1 MLFRKML
8 RDIRLHSGQ
17 FISIFMLTFLAVF
30 LFTGVTGEVV
40 GVENARKKYHAE
52 TVLADGWIYVDQC
65 TDDEAKSISKIKGI
79 EKVQSRMFETA
90 GDNNGNTVFLY
101 REEENIVNCPLVL
114 EGEDYDPTSTDSIW
128 LAKRF
133 AEEQSIK
140 IGDEYTVVLA
150 DGLSA
155 KLKVAG
161 LIWSS
166 EYEYYKDDV
175 DLEPDYH
182 DTGYAFVGRDAFK
195 GEYQPNQIV
204 FTGDISQEVQAQI
217 SVLTQGTA
225 VILVRKDITN
235 LKTLDDE
242 ISQHK
247 MMAVLFPSFFIVVA
261 MLTTITTMT
270 RIVDRQRTQIGT
282 FKAIGVK
289 KEKIYI
295 HYLSYGFFPS
305 LIGCLFGTILGP
317 LTLSPILFKMKYYLE
332 SSDEYMLPHF
342 NVVYPLYFW
351 FLGMG
356 IVLLCTIAAWFTCRK
371 VLKIRPSEA
380 LRPAQPK
387 SGKKTIFE
395 KLPCWKKFDFSG
407 RYNLRDIARN
417 KARTVFGL
425 AGTISCMA
433 LILCGFLAKD
443 NFQNAVTDL
452 YVNKILNNSAMITLQ
467 SGSSLTEAERLKDM
481 VNGELIM
488 STTVEIKKA
497 GTDEKSSC
505 HMNVYEDGQVAR
517 VLTEDLQSE
526 VISGNTFTITEKTAS
541 QLQLNVGDIVEWR
554 IYGST
559 DWVESRIDMIT
570 RAPFE
575 QGIVTTREMIE
586 NSGYEFIPTRLI
598 TKEEV
603 DDDFKDESDII
614 DSVTSKEGMY
624 ELLNN
629 YMELVNLVMG
639 FMLVLA
645 VLLGVTVLYSLG
657 LLSFEERKKEM
668 ATLKVLGFDTKSL
681 ISLMMKQN
689 LILASIGVIIGIP
702 LGIGMLRLLL
712 NSLGDSIDIPGR
724 INALYVLLS
733 AVMTVIIS
741 IMVNYMFTR
750 RIRYMNMVEETKSA
764 E

>member
-1 MLFRKML
+1 MLLRKMF

-17 FISIFMLTFLAVF
+17 FISIFLLAFLAVF

-40 GVENARKKYHAE
+40 GVENAREKYHGEA
-52 TVLADGWIYVDQC
+52 VLADGWIYVDQS
-65 TDDEAKSISKIKGI
+65 TDDEVDSISKINGI
-79 EKVQSRMFETA
+79 DKVQSRMYENA
-90 GDNNGNTVFLY
+90 SDNKGNTVFLY
-101 REEENIVNCPLVL
+101 REDENTVNRPIAL
-114 EGEDYDPTSTDSIW
+114 EGKDFNTASADSIW

-133 AEEQSIK
+133 ADEQGIEV
-140 IGDEYTVVLA
+140 GDDYTIVLD
-150 DGLSA
+150 DGSST

-166 EYEYYKDDV
+166 EYEYYKDEV

-182 DTGYAFVGRDAFK
+182 DTGYAFVGKDSFK
-195 GEYQPNQIV
+195 SEYRPNQIV
-204 FTGDISQEVQAQI
+204 FTGKNNQDIQAQI
-217 SVLTQGTA
+217 SAITKGTA
-225 VILVRKDITN
+225 IILGRKDITN

-282 FKAIGVK
+282 LKAIGVK
-289 KEKIYI
+289 KKKIYI

-305 LIGCLFGTILGP
+305 LLGCLVGTILGP
-317 LTLSPILFKMKYYLE
+317 LTLSPRLFEMKYYLD

-342 NVVYPLYFW
+342 NVVYPVYFW

-356 IVLLCTIAAWFTCRK
+356 IVLLCTVAAWFSCGK

-387 SGKKTIFE
+387 SGKKTVFE
-395 KLPCWKKFDFSG
+395 KLPVWEKINFSG

-452 YVNKILNNSAMITLQ
+452 YVNKILNNSAMITLE
-467 SGSSLTEAERLKDM
+467 SGASLTKAESLRDM
-481 VNGELIM
+481 VNGELVM
-488 STTVEIKKA
+488 SSSVEIKKA
-497 GTDEKSSC
+497 GSDEKSSC

-517 VLTEDLQSE
+517 VLTENLKPD
-526 VISGNTFTITEKTAS
+526 VISGDTFTITKKTAT
-541 QLQLNVGDIVEWR
+541 QLHLTEGDEVEWR

-559 DWVESRIDMIT
+559 DWVKSKIDMIT

-575 QGIVTTREMIE
+575 QGIVTTREVIE
-586 NSGYEFIPTRLI
+586 NAGYEFTPTRLV
-598 TKEEV
+598 TKEDV
-603 DDDFKDESDII
+603 DGEFKDESEII
-614 DSVTSKEGMY
+614 DSVTSKKGMY

-629 YMELVNLVMG
+629 YMELVNMVMG
-639 FMLVLA
+639 FMLGLAIVL
-645 VLLGVTVLYSLG
+645 GGIVLYSLG

-668 ATLKVLGFDTKSL
+668 ATLKVLGFNSKSL
-681 ISLMMKQN
+681 INLMMQQN
-689 LILASIGVIIGIP
+689 LVLAIIGSIIGIP
-702 LGIGMLRLLL
+702 LGAGMLRILL

-724 INALYVLLS
+724 INILYVLLS

-741 IMVNYMFTR
+741 IVVNYMFAS
-750 RIRYMNMVEETKSA
+750 RIKNMNMVEETKSA

>member
-1 MLFRKML
+1 MLLRKML
-8 RDIRLHSGQ
+8 RDIRIHSGQ
-17 FISIFMLTFLAVF
+17 FISIFLLSFLAVF

-40 GVENARKKYHAE
+40 GVENAREKYHAE
-52 TVLADGWIYVDQC
+52 AVLADGWVYEEAC
-65 TDDEAKSISKIKGI
+65 TDDEVNLISEIKGI
-79 EKVQSRMFETA
+79 NEVQSRMYENA
-90 GDNNGNTVFLY
+90 CDDNGCTVFLY
-101 REEENIVNCPLVL
+101 REEENTVNRPIVL
-114 EGEDYDPTSTDSIW
+114 EGEDYDPASSDSVW
-128 LAKRF
+128 MAKRF
-133 AEEQSIK
+133 ADEQKIKVGDDYSI
-140 IGDEYTVVLA
+140 VLA
-150 DGLSA
+150 DGSSK

-161 LIWSS
+161 LIWSP
-166 EYEYYKDDV
+166 EYEYYKDEV

-182 DTGYAFVGRDAFK
+182 DTGYAFVGRDAF
-195 GEYQPNQIV
+195 ESDYIPNQIV
-204 FTGDISQEVQAQI
+204 FTGDDSWDDWAKISAV
-217 SVLTQGTA
+217 TKGTA
-225 VILVRKDITN
+225 VVLGRKDITN

-282 FKAIGVK
+282 FKALGVK

-305 LIGCLFGTILGP
+305 LLGCLLGTVLGP
-317 LTLSPILFKMKYYLE
+317 FTMSPSLFKMKYYLD

-342 NVVYPLYFW
+342 NVVYPTYFW

-356 IVLLCTIAAWFTCRK
+356 IVLLCTIAAWFSCRK

-380 LRPAQPK
+380 LRPARPK

-395 KLPCWKKFDFSG
+395 KLPCWKSISFSG

-425 AGTISCMA
+425 AGTVSCMA

-443 NFQNAVTDL
+443 NFKSAVTDL

-467 SGSSLTEAERLKDM
+467 SGAPLTEAERLKDM
-481 VNGELIM
+481 INGELVM
-488 STTVEIKKA
+488 SSTVEIKKS
-497 GTDEKSSC
+497 GNDEKSSC

-517 VLTEDLQSE
+517 VLTEDLKAE
-526 VISGNTFTITEKTAS
+526 AISGDTFTITAKTAD
-541 QLQLNVGDIVEWR
+541 QLQLTTGDKVKWR
-554 IYGST
+554 IFGSN
-559 DWVESRIDMIT
+559 DWVESEIDMIT

-575 QGIVTTREMIE
+575 QGIVTTRKVVE
-586 NSGYEFIPTRLI
+586 NAGYEFTPTRLI
-598 TKEEV
+598 TKKDV
-603 DDDFKDESDII
+603 FSDFEDESEII
-614 DSVTSKEGMY
+614 DSVTSKKGMY
-624 ELLNN
+624 DLLEN

-639 FMLVLA
+639 FMLGLA
-645 VLLGVTVLYSLG
+645 IILGGVVLYSIG

-668 ATLKVLGFDTKSL
+668 ATLKVLGFNSKSL

-689 LILASIGVIIGIP
+689 IILSSIGVVFGIP
-702 LGIGMLRLLL
+702 LGVGMLRLLL

-724 INALYVLLS
+724 INIFYVLLS
-733 AVMTVIIS
+733 GFMTVIIS
-741 IMVNYMFTR
+741 IIINYMFTS
-750 RIRYMNMVEETKSA
+750 RIKNMNMVEETKSA